1 MRKLLLFALLAA
13 VFAPVLRA
21 QSFDASQWTQGVTT
35 IDALWRF
42 HPGDNPVWASPSFD
56 DSSWPLLATGEKWG
70 SQGYPDLSGYA
81 WYRLR
86 LKLAATTQP
95 LAIDIGHINS
105 AAEIYADGRLLGENG
120 IMRPRPDWSN
130 QNDDNAFPLPLSCN
144 GRWVEIAVRV
154 WKSPVASSYSSGGF
168 WKHPVVGSLPL
179 IQASSRIAFAE
190 SAASLLSPAIVQ
202 LFTLVLGCFS
212 LGLFLLDR
220 RSTEYAWGALWAI
233 GSAALF
239 VLVAVSELRQGSV
252 TFAVGDQ
259 ELLQQPFYLAQ
270 NLFLWGFLKARRGW
284 LFFGTIVL
292 NAIGAC
298 SLDLALRGYFFLP
311 DGQAILTVAYT
322 LVFVLVITRVLLSL
336 RAGSRDARLLLLPII
351 LQGIGVCADGI
362 RQAIFWAGHSQARYS
377 FNLWS
382 NGVVAV
388 SWNDLFDALNL
399 AAIAMALILRFTHS
413 AREEKRLATE
423 LASARAVQE
432 QLVPA
437 ALPQFDCFR
446 IGAVYLPAAE
456 VGGDFYQVFPQ
467 KDGSA
472 LVVVGDV
479 SGKGL
484 HAAMTGTLV
493 LGGLRSLAQEQ
504 LSPAQ
509 ILSRLN
515 AQLAADA
522 RGGFVTCQIARIA
535 SEGTVILA
543 NAGHLAPYRN
553 GQEVSTPSGLPLGIT
568 READYVEITLRL
580 NPGDTLTFL
589 SDGVVEAQSATGEL
603 FGFDRTRQMSGRPA
617 EQIAAAA
624 LVFGQEDDI
633 TVLTL
638 EFAPAEVSLV

>member
-1 MRKLLLFALLAA
+1 MRKPLLLALLATVLA
-13 VFAPVLRA
+13 AVLRA
-21 QSFDASQWTQGVTT
+21 QSFDASQWTQGVAT
-35 IDALWRF
+35 IDSLWRF
-42 HPGDNPVWASPSFD
+42 HPGDNAAWASPSFD
-56 DSSWPLLATGEKWG
+56 DSSWPLLATGQRWG

-86 LKLAATTQP
+86 LKLPATTQP

-120 IMRPRPDWSN
+120 IMRPRPDWSE
-130 QNDDNAFPLPLSCN
+130 QNDDNAFPLPLACN

-168 WKHPVVGSLPL
+168 GKHPAVGSLPL
-179 IQASSRIAFAE
+179 LQASRRMAFAE
-190 SAASLLSPAIVQ
+190 SAASLLSPAIVH
-202 LFTLVLGCFS
+202 LLTLVLGCFS
-212 LGLFLLDR
+212 LGLFLLNR

-239 VLVAVSELRQGSV
+239 VLVAVVELRQGSV

-270 NLFLWGFLKARRGW
+270 NLFLWGFLRARRGW

-298 SLDLALRGYFFLP
+298 SLDLALRGYFSLP
-311 DGQAILTVAYT
+311 DGQSILTVAYT

-351 LQGIGVCADGI
+351 LQGIGVCVDGI
-362 RQAIFWAGHSQARYS
+362 RQAIFWAGHSQARDS

-423 LASARAVQE
+423 VASARAVQE

-446 IGAVYLPAAE
+446 ISAVYLPATE

-467 KDGSA
+467 GDRSA
-472 LVVVGDV
+472 LIVVGDV

-484 HAAMTGTLV
+484 KAAMTGALI
-493 LGGLRSLAQEQ
+493 LGALRSLAQES
-504 LSPAQ
+504 LSPSQ
-509 ILSRLN
+509 MLSRLN
-515 AQLAADA
+515 AQLATSSD
-522 RGGFVTCQIARIA
+522 GGFVTCLVARIA
-535 SEGTVILA
+535 GDGTVKLA
-543 NAGHLAPYRN
+543 NAGHLAPYCN
-553 GQEVSTPSGLPLGIT
+553 GEEVSTPSRLPLGIT
-568 READYVEITLRL
+568 RDADYVEITLRL

-589 SDGVVEAQSATGEL
+589 SDGIVEARNARGGL
-603 FGFDRTRQMSGRPA
+603 FGFDRTREISGKSA
-617 EQIAAAA
+617 EEIAQAAQQ
-624 LVFGQEDDI
+624 FGQEDDI

-638 EFAPAEVSLV
+638 HCAPAEVLHA